1 MGSLFGEWRT
11 PRGEWLVE
19 GSIQSKKI
27 VNPIRDIVD
36 GRKLEQNPGKE
47 LIRLSLGL
55 QYIAELHFTDV
66 RSNRVATIYSQRL
79 VSRGQTALR

>member
-1 MGSLFGEWRT
+1 MGSLFGEWRA

-55 QYIAELHFTDV
+55 QYIAELHFMY
-66 RSNRVATIYSQRL
+66 VATE
-79 VSRGQTALR
+79 